1 MRSIHDTVNQ
11 ENSSRQLHSG
21 ENQNFLAFFYLAVLV
36 EGSVGMS
43 HLCSIN
49 VFKVFEHLEKCVEG
63 QHRVYED
70 THDAESRLNYLTKRG
85 KFHTVF
91 HLNSYAKSYDE
102 HRLDHGDNPGVP
114 KNALGQSFSDF
125 VYSLRASLKEQ
136 ENSPDHYQKQLED
149 YDQSECA

>member
-1 MRSIHDTVNQ
+1 
-11 ENSSRQLHSG
+11 
-21 ENQNFLAFFYLAVLV
+21 
-36 EGSVGMS
+36 MS

-149 YDQSECA
+149 YDQSECAQVIHEMDRLEAHSLKVFIDRFARLHTKILIENWTKF